1 MKNKFNKGYINTF
14 ITGLSAILPIT
25 VTLFVFYKGFIFVDG
40 LTSNFIKAIFG
51 FRIIGLGFLTTV
63 LIVFAF
69 GVFVKQYLGNKIFE
83 VFEKT
88 ILKIPYAQ
96 IIYQAVKEISNSFL
110 RKDKVAFKKPVL
122 VDFPSKGTKS
132 IGFISN
138 DEINISGENRI
149 VVFVPTTPN
158 PTSGFMILCKE
169 EDIEYL
175 DMTVNEATKMIIS
188 LGVISPEKFKKTI

>member
-1 MKNKFNKGYINTF
+1 MKNKLRKNYINTF
-14 ITGLSAILPIT
+14 ITGLSAILPIA
-25 VTLFVFYKGFIFVDG
+25 VTIFIFYKGFIFVDG
-40 LTSNFIKAIFG
+40 LTSNFIRAIFG

-83 VFEKT
+83 VFERT

-96 IIYQAVKEISNSFL
+96 IIYQAVKEISNSVFK
-110 RKDKVAFKKPVL
+110 KDKIAFKKPVL
-122 VDFPSKGTKS
+122 VDFPTKGTKS

-138 DEINISGENRI
+138 DELNVSGENRI

-158 PTSGFMILCKE
+158 PTSGFMIFCKE

-188 LGVISPEKFKKTI
+188 LGVISPEKFKKKI

>member
-1 MKNKFNKGYINTF
+1 MKNKLRKHYINTF
-14 ITGLSAILPIT
+14 ITGLSAILPIA
-25 VTLFVFYKGFIFVDG
+25 VTIFIFYKGFTFVDG
-40 LTSNFIKAIFG
+40 LTSNFIRAIFG

-63 LIVFAF
+63 LIVFVF

-83 VFEKT
+83 VFERT

-96 IIYQAVKEISNSFL
+96 IIYQAVKEISNSVFK
-110 RKDKVAFKKPVL
+110 KDKIAFKKPVL
-122 VDFPSKGTKS
+122 VDFPTKGTKS

-138 DEINISGENRI
+138 DELNISGENRI

-158 PTSGFMILCKE
+158 PTSGFMIFCKE

-188 LGVISPEKFKKTI
+188 LGVISPEKFKKKK

>member
-1 MKNKFNKGYINTF
+1 
-14 ITGLSAILPIT
+14 
-25 VTLFVFYKGFIFVDG
+25 
-40 LTSNFIKAIFG
+40 
-51 FRIIGLGFLTTV
+51 

-83 VFEKT
+83 VFERT

-96 IIYQAVKEISNSFL
+96 IIYQAVKEISNSVFK
-110 RKDKVAFKKPVL
+110 KDKIAFKKPVL
-122 VDFPSKGTKS
+122 VDFPTKGTKS

-138 DEINISGENRI
+138 DELNVSGENRI

-158 PTSGFMILCKE
+158 PTSGFMIFCKE

-188 LGVISPEKFKKTI
+188 LGVISPEKFKKKI